1 MRQNI
6 IFSHAGSCSKYYYD
20 RISLTELYGVFPELY
35 EKVSTKYTKEEKEN
49 VYTLLC
55 TYNKKLTR
63 ILYDANTKL
72 LYFYVEPCFGE
83 VVNLIDD
90 HFSIEVIKK
99 LSKLNDVLLPVMELV
114 PVYYL
119 SFENG
124 YPVRDVIFS
133 IYCTVDYPDYRQRE
147 VKEPISVCWYDEFR
161 YHDNPIVELLKRE
174 SFDETFCIKREDDG
188 WSTINVEW
196 KDVKNGDVYSNHN
209 FKQLK
214 ISKSTTKA
222 SYSSNKGNKES
233 VLEPIISSG
242 STRQEYIVVNVPVPL
257 NLYSKETLVDDRWFR
272 FIYLLLDRLTK
283 AQREEDK
290 DYFDRI
296 YKVLEER
303 ISEHPE
309 SLNELFVLFKLKE

>member
-6 IFSHAGSCSKYYYD
+6 VFSHAGSCSKYYYD
-20 RISLTELYGVFPELY
+20 RLSLTDLYGVFPELH
-35 EKVSTKYTKEEKEN
+35 EKVSTKYTKEEKEKM
-49 VYTLLC
+49 YTLLC

-63 ILYDANTKL
+63 ILYDENTKL

-90 HFSIEVIKK
+90 YFSIEVIKK
-99 LSKLNDVLLPVMELV
+99 LSKLNDVLIPVMELV
-114 PVYYL
+114 PVYYR

-133 IYCTVDYPDYRQRE
+133 ISCTVEYPDYRQRE
-147 VKEPISVCWYDEFR
+147 TKEAISVCWYDEFR
-161 YHDNPIVELLKRE
+161 HHDNPIVELLKRE
-174 SFDETFCIKREDDG
+174 SFDETFCIKQEDDS
-188 WSTINVEW
+188 WLTINVEW
-196 KDVKNGDVYSNHN
+196 KDVKNGDVTANYN
-209 FKQLK
+209 FKRLK
-214 ISKSTTKA
+214 ISKSSTKA
-222 SYSSNKGNKES
+222 SGYYNKEDNGS
-233 VLEPIISSG
+233 VLEPRISSG
-242 STRQEYIVVNVPVPL
+242 STHQEYITVNVPVPL

-290 DYFDRI
+290 EYFDAI

-303 ISEHPE
+303 ITEHPE
-309 SLNELFVLFKLKE
+309 SLNELFALFKLKE